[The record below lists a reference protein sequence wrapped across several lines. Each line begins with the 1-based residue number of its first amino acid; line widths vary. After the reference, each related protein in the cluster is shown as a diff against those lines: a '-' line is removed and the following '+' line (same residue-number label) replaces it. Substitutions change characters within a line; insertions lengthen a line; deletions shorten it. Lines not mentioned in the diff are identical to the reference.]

1 MNSAKTGEEEPR
13 LGRKHTADKNF
24 DRHCLNS
31 QLRQL
36 KIQHKVNR
44 DTLEVV
50 YEEEECFEDENED
63 AFLITDHQSQASISK
78 SSSSEVA
85 VQEWETLEHDISN
98 CQALLTK
105 LASKHSDCT
114 AEIHLVSSEGIQIYP
129 LAGAFLGSCLGG
141 PVGFLAGVKIGGLAA
156 VGGGILGKPI
166 FVYLKYFPVSLKL
179 SAKLDKSRVLRYM
192 LHSALK
198 EVV

>member
-1 MNSAKTGEEEPR
+1 MNSAKTAEEEPR
-13 LGRKHTADKNF
+13 LGRKHTTDKNF

-63 AFLITDHQSQASISK
+63 ALLITEHQSQASISK

-85 VQEWETLEHDISN
+85 VQEWETLEHDINN

-166 FVYLKYFPVSLKL
+166 FVY
-179 SAKLDKSRVLRYM
+179 
-192 LHSALK
+192 
-198 EVV
+198 